1 MGVQPG
7 VWGQPSWG
15 WSEPELGAPGKASL
29 FPLSRRVTGS
39 VSHGL
44 LDSYLSLTPMT
55 HQPQALF
62 QLSPTLPCPQRQSPA
77 QGSSSSTWSLTQP
90 LVSHLWFVSHRPGG
104 SFHSLC

>member
-29 FPLSRRVTGS
+29 SPLSRRVTGS

-55 HQPQALF
+55 HQPQTLFHLFPDSAL
-62 QLSPTLPCPQRQSPA
+62 
-77 QGSSSSTWSLTQP
+77 SSTTVPGSGLTLFHLDPHPASSLPP
-90 LVSHLWFVSHRPGG
+90 LVRLPQGRGLFP
-104 SFHSLC
+104 